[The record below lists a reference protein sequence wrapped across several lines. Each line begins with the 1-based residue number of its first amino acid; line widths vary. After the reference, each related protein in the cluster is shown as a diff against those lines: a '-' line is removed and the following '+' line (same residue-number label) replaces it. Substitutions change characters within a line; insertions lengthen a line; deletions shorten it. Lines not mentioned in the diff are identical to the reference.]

1 MTEKMLLQE
10 QCDSFTSKMRSKNHE
25 ATKLPCHYPDSLSL
39 SSLSPALPSV
49 SPTFPSPFS
58 TAEKKNH
65 STIIKLSL
73 RANFSLTEAKLN
85 LTRKFRLFSLYSF
98 IFLHFI
104 SCRRKTIN
112 GKVVAKSRNN
122 KLNS

>member
-1 MTEKMLLQE
+1 MKEKMLLQE

-58 TAEKKNH
+58 TAKKKKYH

-73 RANFSLTEAKLN
+73 RANFSLTEAKPN
-85 LTRKFRLFSLYSF
+85 LTLYLSFSWSLSGEPNR
-98 IFLHFI
+98 
-104 SCRRKTIN
+104 S
-112 GKVVAKSRNN
+112 
-122 KLNS
+122 

>member
-10 QCDSFTSKMRSKNHE
+10 QCDSFTSKMRNKNHE

-85 LTRKFRLFSLYSF
+85 PTRKFRLFFPLLFHLPTLYQ
-98 IFLHFI
+98 LQAENNQWK
-104 SCRRKTIN
+104 SC
-112 GKVVAKSRNN
+112 S
-122 KLNS
+122 